1 MFAKMAFLNLRFHI
15 TRNLLTASA
24 IGISVAMAILL
35 VSISADLNQNNSAAF
50 EKKTDYWV
58 MPKGSSAM
66 DPVTNSENTMLG
78 NVHMRIDEIKSFPGV
93 NSATPILTKVIYA
106 AKDDPRLVLGYGII
120 PDNISL
126 TENVLTKGDPY
137 YYGENHTHEVT
148 INPCLSKLLGVKKGE
163 YIYLGG
169 SASSL
174 RNSTPFQIMA
184 IVDSPELSSSPVAI
198 MHLSELQELT
208 GNLKGD
214 RANRIIVSGNDL
226 SAKLQ
231 SLFPEAMILSEAEYL
246 AHNIFDDKRILA
258 TAMAVTIVS
267 FVLSM
272 LFISSAMFISI
283 NEKQREFAVMR
294 AIGISDRS
302 IMKIVV
308 YESVLISIS
317 GALAGLIIGY
327 TGRYIL
333 NFALAHILDTN
344 LNFTINPVI
353 TAVVLFSAILSG
365 LVSGVIPA
373 VVGNRASIIEVIGG
387 YEKTSF

>member
-1 MFAKMAFLNLRFHI
+1 MFVKIAFLNLTFRM
-15 TRNLLTASA
+15 TRNLLTACA

-50 EKKTDYWV
+50 EEQTDYWV
-58 MPKGSSAM
+58 MPKGSSAV
-66 DPVTNSENTMLG
+66 DPVTNSEKTMLG
-78 NVHMRIDEIKSFPGV
+78 NVHLRIDEIISFPGV
-93 NSATPILTKVIYA
+93 SSATPILTKVIYA
-106 AKDDPRLVLGYGII
+106 GKDETKLVLGYGII
-120 PDNISL
+120 PDSISL

-137 YYGENHTHEVT
+137 YYGENHTREVT
-148 INPCLSKLLGVKKGE
+148 INPGLSKLLGVKKGE

-174 RNSTPFQIMA
+174 KNSTPFKVMA

-198 MHLSELQELT
+198 LHLSELQELT

-214 RANRIIVSGNDL
+214 RANRIIVNGNDL
-226 SAKLQ
+226 LPMLQ

-267 FVLSM
+267 FIMSM

-283 NEKQREFAVMR
+283 NEKQKEFAIMR
-294 AIGISDRS
+294 AIGISDWS
-302 IMKIVV
+302 IMKLVV
-308 YESVLISIS
+308 YESILISIS

-327 TGRYIL
+327 AGRYML
-333 NFALAHILDTN
+333 NLTLTHILGTN
-344 LNFTINPVI
+344 LNYTISPII
-353 TAVVLFSAILSG
+353 TGVVLFSAILAG
-365 LVSGVIPA
+365 LVSGIIPA
-373 VVGNRASIIEVIGG
+373 VMGNRANIIKVIGG
-387 YEKTSF
+387 

>member
-1 MFAKMAFLNLRFHI
+1 
-15 TRNLLTASA
+15 
-24 IGISVAMAILL
+24 
-35 VSISADLNQNNSAAF
+35 
-50 EKKTDYWV
+50 
-58 MPKGSSAM
+58 
-66 DPVTNSENTMLG
+66 
-78 NVHMRIDEIKSFPGV
+78 
-93 NSATPILTKVIYA
+93 
-106 AKDDPRLVLGYGII
+106 LVLGYGII
-120 PDNISL
+120 PDSISL

-137 YYGENHTHEVT
+137 YYGENYTREVT
-148 INPCLSKLLGVKKGE
+148 INTGLSKLLGAKKGE

-174 RNSTPFQIMA
+174 KNSTPFLVMA

-198 MHLSELQELT
+198 LHLSELQELT

-214 RANRIIVSGNDL
+214 RANRIIVNGNDL
-226 SAKLQ
+226 LPMLQ
-231 SLFPEAMILSEAEYL
+231 SLFPDATILSEAEYL

-267 FVLSM
+267 FILSM

-283 NEKQREFAVMR
+283 NEKQKEFAVMR
-294 AIGISDRS
+294 AIGISDWS

-333 NFALAHILDTN
+333 NFALAQILGTN

-353 TAVVLFSAILSG
+353 TVVVLFSAILAG
-365 LVSGVIPA
+365 LVSGIIPA
-373 VVGNRASIIEVIGG
+373 VIGNRANIIKVIGG
-387 YEKTSF
+387 